1 MRKSILGLT
10 AIAILAPIAAEA
22 ASSRNETLRATLRQN
37 GHECGRVISAQKDM
51 GRSNQNRTIWYVDC
65 DDARYQL
72 RYNGDSTAQ
81 VVPLLRP
88 RRPSR

>member
-1 MRKSILGLT
+1 MRKLILGLAAA
-10 AIAILAPIAAEA
+10 AIFAPIAAEA

-37 GHECGRVISAQKDM
+37 GHECGRMLNAQKDL
-51 GRSNQNRTIWYVDC
+51 GRSTQNQTIWYVDC

-72 RYNGDSTAQ
+72 RYNGDSAAQ